1 MRQLAIAGVGL
12 HYGLELVLQD
22 DIDAGR
28 LEVVRE
34 NHAPPTPGLFLYFP
48 YFPTRAQVS
57 PALKAFVDVA
67 RSVLG
72 PVR

>member
-1 MRQLAIAGVGL
+1 MRQLAVAGVGL

-22 DIDAGR
+22 DIDAGC
-28 LEVVRE
+28 LEVVPRE
-34 NHAPPTPGLFLYFP
+34 PPPPTPGLFLYFP

-72 PVR
+72 PMR